1 MNTKIINLYTI
12 VPFKFTFFGKLPYFI
27 TPLLLYIAT
36 LNKLEFPHNGQN
48 NLFVSL
54 IILN

>member
-54 IILN
+54 IIL